1 MKTIL
6 KNKKGVAGLNMYLS
20 LIAMLFMIGII
31 VMVFQI
37 AGAELA
43 DSQRETSTRATISDE
58 TLLTVN
64 NTAQSLT
71 VAGYSSAS
79 CSLLAVMNVSSANSS
94 ISSGNYTFTGCT
106 IASSG
111 DEFFNFTTWGI
122 NYTYTYLVSTP
133 ASEVI
138 NSSRDSIKSAIDWF
152 PTFIVLG
159 ALVVLILLVVIIIN
173 SIRQT
178 GLVQEGA

>member
-37 AGAELA
+37 AGAELFDAVA
-43 DSQRETSTRATISDE
+43 DNDNEADN
-58 TLLTVN
+58 LTD
-64 NTAQSLT
+64 AQQ
-71 VAGYSSAS
+71 
-79 CSLLAVMNVSSANSS
+79 
-94 ISSGNYTFTGCT
+94 
-106 IASSG
+106 
-111 DEFFNFTTWGI
+111 
-122 NYTYTYLVSTP
+122 
-133 ASEVI
+133 VI
-138 NSSRDSIKSAIDWF
+138 NDTRDSIKSAIDWF